1 MEITKQ
7 DLEWIVNTYPQVRQL
22 GRVSKHIDAHIK
34 CMSIVKGQHI
44 HKPSCSCEFAAYA
57 NMASSMWEQNIERF
71 RTELETLNKPVE
83 EVKPR
88 GRKKS

>member
-1 MEITKQ
+1 
-7 DLEWIVNTYPQVRQL
+7 
-22 GRVSKHIDAHIK
+22 
-34 CMSIVKGQHI
+34 
-44 HKPSCSCEFAAYA
+44 
-57 NMASSMWEQNIERF
+57 MWEQNIERF